1 MNIHAVIDTNII
13 ISALLTSN
21 LSSPTKSVIN
31 KVRDGGIIP
40 MINSDIMEEYSD
52 VLSRSKFRF
61 TETDIYDTLNLF
73 KTKGENYTPECL
85 RTVFIDANDVIFY
98 ETFLMRE
105 DAYLITGNLRHFPS
119 EPRILSPADMMHI
132 IYLTNSLQKD
142 MLNEP
147 RTEYISEINQA
158 KLQRAWE
165 AIERMRASAI
175 ANGIADMPMEEIDE
189 EIRQYREER
198 RAKRF

>member
-40 MINSDIMEEYSD
+40 MINSDIMEEYRD
-52 VLSRSKFRF
+52 VLSRRKFHF
-61 TETDIYDTLNLF
+61 SDTDISDTLNLF
-73 KTKGENYTPECL
+73 KMRGEDYTPECL
-85 RTVFIDANDVIFY
+85 RKVFIDANDITFY

-105 DAYLITGNLRHFPS
+105 DAYLITGNLKHFPAES
-119 EPRILSPADMMHI
+119 RILSPADMMHI
-132 IYLTNSLQKD
+132 VHLTDSLQKD
-142 MLNEP
+142 LLNEP
-147 RTEYISEINQA
+147 RVEYISEISKA

-198 RAKRF
+198 RARRF

>member
-52 VLSRSKFRF
+52 VLSRRKFHF
-61 TETDIYDTLNLF
+61 SETDISDTLNLF
-73 KTKGENYTPECL
+73 KMRGEDYTPECL
-85 RTVFIDANDVIFY
+85 RKVFIDANDIIFY

-105 DAYLITGNLRHFPS
+105 DAYLITGNLKHFPA

-132 IYLTNSLQKD
+132 VHLTDSLQKD
-142 MLNEP
+142 LLNEP
-147 RTEYISEINQA
+147 RVEYISEISKA

-198 RAKRF
+198 MAKRF

>member
-21 LSSPTKSVIN
+21 PLSPTKSVIN
-31 KVRDGGIIP
+31 KVRDGEIIP
-40 MINSDIMEEYSD
+40 MINSDIVEEYSD

-61 TETDIYDTLNLF
+61 TETDIYDTLTLF
-73 KTKGENYTPECL
+73 KTKGEDYTPECL
-85 RTVFIDANDVIFY
+85 RAVFIDANDVIFY

-105 DAYLITGNLRHFPS
+105 DAYLITGNLKHFPAES
-119 EPRILSPADMMHI
+119 RILSPADMMHI
-132 IYLTNSLQKD
+132 IHLTDSLQKD
-142 MLNEP
+142 LLNEP
-147 RTEYISEINQA
+147 RTEYCSEINQA

-189 EIRQYREER
+189 EIRRYREKR